1 MKICFVL
8 PRNMSFSPA
17 TATSIDLCVHDL
29 VNFSAYRETTFILG
43 EPAENPFGDVNFVPV
58 PRRKLGGQTGYAR
71 DLAKALAALSPD
83 IVVVQQHSETA
94 SGIAK
99 RLPGTAVILQRHGMS
114 PDYRSLWYR
123 LRYGPQYKRMAR
135 VICVSQALANN
146 VKTNFPDIA
155 NRVAVVLNGIDT
167 TLWLPAE
174 KENCIVFAGRAV
186 VEKGVEELSEALV
199 TLLSRHPD
207 WRASLLLAAAPR
219 DAGTVAKM
227 KAVLAPV
234 MAQIRWREN
243 APLDEVRTEFSRAA
257 IALVPSIMREG
268 FGRTAMEA
276 HAAGAAVISSGRGA
290 LREVSHDAA
299 LYLPEVS
306 APAIVTATE
315 SLIAAPGEM
324 ARFQMLSRQRAREA
338 LDIRACGKTFDAL
351 CESVMAQAGRR

>member
-29 VNFSAYRETTFILG
+29 VNFSAYRDSTTVVG
-43 EPAENPFGDVNFVPV
+43 EPADNPFNDLDFLAV
-58 PRRKLGGQTGYAR
+58 PRRTLGGQAGYAK
-71 DLAKALAALSPD
+71 DLAKALAPLSPD

-94 SGIAK
+94 ANIAK
-99 RLPGTAVILQRHGMS
+99 RLPGTAVFLQRHGMS

-123 LRYGPQYKRMAR
+123 LRYAPQYRRMAR
-135 VICVSQALANN
+135 VICVSQALAEN

-155 NRVAVVLNGIDT
+155 SKVAVVLNGIDT

-174 KENCIVFAGRAV
+174 KEKRIVFAGRAV
-186 VEKGVEELSEALV
+186 VEKGVEELSEALAI
-199 TLLSRHPD
+199 LLARHPD

-219 DAGTVAKM
+219 DAATVAKM

-234 MAQIRWREN
+234 LTKIHWREN
-243 APLDEVRTEFSRAA
+243 APLDEVRVEFSKAA

-290 LREVSHDAA
+290 LREVSGDAA
-299 LYLPEVS
+299 LYLPEIS
-306 APAIVTATE
+306 ADAIVTATE
-315 SLIAAPGEM
+315 TLIASPEEVSK
-324 ARFQMLSRQRAREA
+324 FQMLSRQRASEA
-338 LDIRACGKTFDAL
+338 LDIRACGKAFDSL
-351 CESVMAQAGRR
+351 CETVMAEQRKR